1 MGLSPRHGT
10 NRESNKAYTGGINMG
25 TFAFKMPDIGEGVVE
40 GEVVEWMVAVGDV
53 VKEDDPILSVMTDK
67 ATVEIP
73 SPVDGKVT
81 KVIGEAG
88 DILPVGVVCIE
99 FEVDGAG
106 NASASEEAPTK
117 KEAEPAKEEPKATPA
132 PTPAPKAAAETPPA
146 PTPAPAMAP
155 VPRAPGTKALASPAV
170 RQRAREAN
178 ISLDH
183 VSGSGPAGRI
193 SHADLDTHIAGG
205 ASGASRSAP
214 VGGRARV
221 QLNGTEAMKVIGLR
235 RKIADSMIASYSTI
249 PHFSY
254 FEEVDVTALEE
265 LRQHLNATRPEGAP
279 KLTYLPFI
287 MQALVRA
294 LAERP
299 ECNALYDD
307 EANIVTRHEAIN
319 LGIAT
324 QTDRGLFVPVV
335 KHVEAMD
342 IWQSATEMGRVTSA
356 TRDGKAGVEDLSGST
371 FTITSLGRLGGLG
384 ATPII
389 NKPEVGILGV
399 HNAKDRAVV
408 RNGAVVIRRMMNLS
422 SSWDHRV
429 VDGHDGATLVQLVK
443 TYLENPATIFM

>member
-1 MGLSPRHGT
+1 
-10 NRESNKAYTGGINMG
+10 MG

-40 GEVVEWMVAVGDV
+40 GEVVEWMVAVGDS

-99 FEVDGAG
+99 FEVEGDG
-106 NASASEEAPTK
+106 NASSTDAAPEPEA
-117 KEAEPAKEEPKATPA
+117 APAPEPKAEPKPA
-132 PTPAPKAAAETPPA
+132 PTPEPAAA
-146 PTPAPAMAP
+146 PTPAPAPSPAAA
-155 VPRAPGTKALASPAV
+155 VARAPGTKALASPAV
-170 RQRAREAN
+170 RQRARQAN
-178 ISLDH
+178 IDLNF
-183 VSGSGPAGRI
+183 VAGSGPAGRI
-193 SHADLDTHIAGG
+193 SHADLDAHIAGG
-205 ASGASRSAP
+205 ANGASSTRPMGAS
-214 VGGRARV
+214 ARV
-221 QLNGTEAMKVIGLR
+221 EKNGTEDIKVIGLR
-235 RKIADSMIASYSTI
+235 RKIAEGMISSYTTI

-287 MQALVRA
+287 MQALVKA
-294 LAERP
+294 LEERP

-307 EANIVTRHEAIN
+307 DSNVVTRHEAIN

-342 IWQSATEMGRVTSA
+342 RW
-356 TRDGKAGVEDLSGST
+356 
-371 FTITSLGRLGGLG
+371 
-384 ATPII
+384 
-389 NKPEVGILGV
+389 
-399 HNAKDRAVV
+399 
-408 RNGAVVIRRMMNLS
+408 
-422 SSWDHRV
+422 
-429 VDGHDGATLVQLVK
+429 
-443 TYLENPATIFM
+443 

>member
-1 MGLSPRHGT
+1 
-10 NRESNKAYTGGINMG
+10 MG

-99 FEVDGAG
+99 FEVEGSG
-106 NASASEEAPTK
+106 NASASEQAPAKTEAAPAK
-117 KEAEPAKEEPKATPA
+117 KEAKPAPA
-132 PTPAPKAAAETPPA
+132 PTPAPVAA
-146 PTPAPAMAP
+146 PAPAPVAAAP
-155 VPRAPGTKALASPAV
+155 VARAAGTKALASPAV

-183 VSGSGPAGRI
+183 VAGSGPAGRI
-193 SHADLDTHIAGG
+193 SHADLDAHIAGG

-221 QLNGTEAMKVIGLR
+221 ELNGTETMKVIGLR

-287 MQALVRA
+287 MQALVKA

-307 EANIVTRHEAIN
+307 EANVVTRHEAVN

-342 IWQSATEMGRVTSA
+342 IWQSASEMGRVTSA
-356 TRDGKAGVEDLSGST
+356 TRDGKAGVEDLTGST

>member
-1 MGLSPRHGT
+1 
-10 NRESNKAYTGGINMG
+10 MG

-40 GEVVEWMVAVGDV
+40 GEVVEWMVAVGDT

-73 SPVDGKVT
+73 SPVDGTVT
-81 KVIGEAG
+81 KVVGEAG

-106 NASASEEAPTK
+106 NASASEEAPAK
-117 KEAEPAKEEPKATPA
+117 KAAPEPKEE
-132 PTPAPKAAAETPPA
+132 
-146 PTPAPAMAP
+146 PTPAPAEPAPAP
-155 VPRAPGTKALASPAV
+155 VPAPAPAAAPAAAPVARAPGTKALASPAV

-183 VSGSGPAGRI
+183 VAGSGPGGRI
-193 SHADLDTHIAGG
+193 SHADLDAHIAGG
-205 ASGASRSAP
+205 ASGASRARP
-214 VGGRARV
+214 MGGRARTE
-221 QLNGTEAMKVIGLR
+221 LNGTEAMKVIGLR

-287 MQALVRA
+287 MQALVKA

-307 EANIVTRHEAIN
+307 EANVVTRHEAIN

-342 IWQSATEMGRVTSA
+342 IWQSASEMVRVTGA
-356 TRDGKAGVEDLSGST
+356 TREGKAGVEDLSGST

-399 HNAKDRAVV
+399 HNATDRAVV
-408 RNGAVVIRRMMNLS
+408 RNGSVVIRRMMNLS
-422 SSWDHRV
+422 SS
-429 VDGHDGATLVQLVK
+429 
-443 TYLENPATIFM
+443 

>member
-1 MGLSPRHGT
+1 M
-10 NRESNKAYTGGINMG
+10 NMG

-40 GEVVEWMVAVGDV
+40 GEVVEWMVAVGDT

-73 SPVDGKVT
+73 SPVDGTVT
-81 KVIGEAG
+81 KVVGEAG

-106 NASASEEAPTK
+106 NASASEEAPAKKAAPEPK
-117 KEAEPAKEEPKATPA
+117 KEAAPA
-132 PTPAPKAAAETPPA
+132 PAAP
-146 PTPAPAMAP
+146 PTPAPAPAPAAAPAAAP
-155 VPRAPGTKALASPAV
+155 VARAPGTKALASPAV

-183 VSGSGPAGRI
+183 VAGSGPGGRI
-193 SHADLDTHIAGG
+193 SHADLDAHIAGG
-205 ASGASRSAP
+205 ASGASRARP
-214 VGGRARV
+214 MGGRARTE
-221 QLNGTEAMKVIGLR
+221 LNGTETMKVIGLR

-287 MQALVRA
+287 MQALVKA

-307 EANIVTRHEAIN
+307 EANVVTRHEAIN

-342 IWQSATEMGRVTSA
+342 IWQSATEMGRVTGA
-356 TRDGKAGVEDLSGST
+356 TREGKAGVDDLTGST

-399 HNAKDRAVV
+399 HNATDRAVV
-408 RNGAVVIRRMMNLS
+408 RNGSVVIRRMMNLS

-429 VDGHDGATLVQLVK
+429 VDGHDGASLVQLVK